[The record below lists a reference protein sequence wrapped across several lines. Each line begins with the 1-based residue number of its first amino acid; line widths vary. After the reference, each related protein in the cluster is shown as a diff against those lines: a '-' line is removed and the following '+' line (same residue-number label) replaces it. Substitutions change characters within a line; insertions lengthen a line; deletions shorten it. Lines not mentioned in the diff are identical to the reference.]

1 MVVENGKPVRKEE
14 TEERKEVESPA
25 DSGARTGRP
34 PRTERIEGRS
44 KPCPHA
50 LRPSPRRTRGC

>member
-34 PRTERIEGRS
+34 PRTERIEGR
-44 KPCPHA
+44 
-50 LRPSPRRTRGC
+50 